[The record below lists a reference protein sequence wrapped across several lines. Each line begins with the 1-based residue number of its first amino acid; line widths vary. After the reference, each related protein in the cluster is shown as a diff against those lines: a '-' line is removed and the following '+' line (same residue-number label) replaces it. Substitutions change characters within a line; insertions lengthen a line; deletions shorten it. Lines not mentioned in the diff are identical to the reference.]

1 MKPAPLVPG
10 EVDLRG
16 LPWMRLDTSRLLDSD
31 LFALSNGAEFKAAV
45 SLWCKSWTQ
54 QPAASLPMD
63 DRILAHLSGAGA
75 AWKRLKAMALRGWV
89 ECEDGRLYHPVV
101 AEQALLAW
109 DERLSYRADKEA
121 AAERKQRER
130 IERAKIFEA
139 LAATGHKPKWNTPM
153 AELRDLLAQVTD
165 LSRVTGGDESQ
176 GQPRDVTDQSPA
188 KRGTGRDGTGFLE
201 ASARSPGA
209 EAMRIEVIDGDGKPA
224 TSVIA
229 ALTPAQSAVVV
240 VACKALRKM
249 GAIRFS
255 PGDEGLAALAAEG
268 FTAEQ
273 IARCGSEKALRD
285 AGLWGDPDVHPELP
299 DLMVNG
305 ASQSEMGL
313 TPEQWL
319 AVRSAVTQ
327 VSIGYIASTLRGRRR
342 DAANQTTGAGHG
354 HARSTGS
361 AGAGQK
367 LSAVERV
374 RAANAAAEQRE
385 QAAGAAGLGG

>member
-1 MKPAPLVPG
+1 MAGDWIK
-10 EVDLRG
+10 
-16 LPWMRLDTSRLLDSD
+16 MRSD
-31 LFALSNGAEFKAAV
+31 LFTHPKV
-45 SLWCKSWTQ
+45 VRM
-54 QPAASLPMD
+54 AS
-63 DRILAHLSGAGA
+63 A
-75 AWKRLKAMALRGWV
+75 LKADTLRTVGGLMSAWCLFDAHSDDGKLDGYTPETLDDHLRWPGFANAMIAVHWLSFV
-89 ECEDGRLYHPVV
+89 EGESGGSIVLPEFDTHNGQSAKRR
-101 AEQALLAW
+101 AQDADRKKNIRKASAS
-109 DERLSYRADKEA
+109 DADKM
-121 AAERKQRER
+121 RTRE
-130 IERAKIFEA
+130 E
-139 LAATGHKPKWNTPM
+139 
-153 AELRDLLAQVTD
+153 
-165 LSRVTGGDESQ
+165 
-176 GQPRDVTDQSPA
+176 
-188 KRGTGRDGTGFLE
+188 KRRE
-201 ASARSPGA
+201 ENIKASARSPGA
-209 EAMRIEVIDGDGKPA
+209 EATRIEVIDGDGKPA

-249 GAIRFS
+249 GAIRFN

-273 IARCGSEKALRD
+273 IARCASEKALRD

-305 ASQSEMGL
+305 ASQSDMGL
-313 TPEQWL
+313 TPEQYL
-319 AVRSAVTQ
+319 AVKSAITQ

-354 HARSTGS
+354 HARSAGS

-385 QAAGAAGLGG
+385 QAASATGLGG